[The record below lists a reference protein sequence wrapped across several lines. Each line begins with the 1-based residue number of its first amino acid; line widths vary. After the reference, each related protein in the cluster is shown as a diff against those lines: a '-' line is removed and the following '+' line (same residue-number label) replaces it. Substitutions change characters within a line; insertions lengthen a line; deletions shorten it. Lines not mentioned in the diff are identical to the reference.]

1 MFNVDK
7 FDQSQLEHRTSELE
21 LPALKSYFD
30 EGEKPAF
37 KVRGLSGAELQVA
50 IDAQKRNTTTESLIV
65 ALAKLPADVATI
77 RQAIGL
83 PSKDTPGELA
93 KRIEMLTLGSVS
105 PKLEQHIVV
114 KLAEKFPIEFYQLT
128 NLITELT
135 GMGAEVMG
143 KPVPASQPVETA

>member
-1 MFNVDK
+1 MFNADK

-21 LPALKSYFD
+21 LPALSSFFD
-30 EGEKPAF
+30 EGEKPMF

-50 IDAQKRNTTTESLIV
+50 IDAQKRNTTAESLIT

-83 PSKDTPGELA
+83 PSKNTPSELA

-105 PKLEQHIVV
+105 PKLEQHIAV

-135 GMGAEVMG
+135 GMGAEAMG
-143 KPVPASQPVETA
+143 KPAPASQPVETA